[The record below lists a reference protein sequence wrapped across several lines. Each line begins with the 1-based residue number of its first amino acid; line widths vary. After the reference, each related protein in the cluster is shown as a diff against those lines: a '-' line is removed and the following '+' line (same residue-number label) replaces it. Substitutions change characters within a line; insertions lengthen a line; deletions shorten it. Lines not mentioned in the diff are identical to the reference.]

1 MHYKIFFILFFLTTL
16 NSFAGKYESDLKK
29 LSKLNSF
36 IDNSGSAYQID
47 QMNNP
52 EDTILILY
60 SHGSEGDNKSDKC
73 MKSWTKVPP
82 VLTQLHNTKINNLE
96 IKIYMLCSGV
106 RGWSQAEQDKMA
118 DDFDKIGKLSLKFK
132 DKDGLLLIDKQK
144 QILKQKVILE
154 KIKEFESLG
163 FKNIVL
169 AGHSAGG
176 WASMALYSYYPE
188 IVKGAI
194 AFNPAFAG
202 KLVTNKDEFW
212 SAVRIREIEKMK
224 LSNSS
229 NILVYGHNQDAYET
243 PDTLTFLSRLDNI
256 KLVDL
261 SSTLCEGEMMT
272 GGDHGI
278 PLNKC
283 FAVQEKKDR
292 NISNYL
298 LEIF

>member
-1 MHYKIFFILFFLTTL
+1 LRRIFLLILFISF

-29 LSKLNSF
+29 ISKLNSF
-36 IDNSGSAYQID
+36 IDDSGTAYQID
-47 QMNNP
+47 RINNP
-52 EDTILILY
+52 ENTILILY

-82 VLTQLHNTKINNLE
+82 VLTQLHNTKIDNLE

-106 RGWSQAEQDKMA
+106 RGWSQAEENKMD
-118 DDFDKIGKLSLKFK
+118 DDFEINKKISLNFK
-132 DKDGLLLIDKQK
+132 DKNGLLLIDKQK

-176 WASMALYSYYPE
+176 WASIALYSYYPE
-188 IVKGAI
+188 IIKGVI

-202 KLVTNKDEFW
+202 RLVTNKNEFW
-212 SAVRIREIEKMK
+212 SAIRKREIAKMK
-224 LSNSS
+224 LSDSS
-229 NILVYGHNQDAYET
+229 NIIVYSHDRDEFEN
-243 PDTLTFLSRLDNI
+243 PSTLTFLSKLNNI
-256 KLVDL
+256 GFIDL
-261 SSTLCEGEMMT
+261 SSSLCKGKTMT

-283 FAVQEKKDR
+283 FAVQEKKDE
-292 NISNYL
+292 NIFNYL
-298 LEIF
+298 KRIF

>member
-1 MHYKIFFILFFLTTL
+1 MRSIFLLILFFSF

-47 QMNNP
+47 QINNP

-212 SAVRIREIEKMK
+212 SAIRKREIAKMK
-224 LSNSS
+224 LSDSS
-229 NILVYGHNQDAYET
+229 NIIVYSHDRDEFEN
-243 PDTLTFLSRLDNI
+243 PSTLTFLSKLNNI
-256 KLVDL
+256 GFIDL
-261 SSTLCEGEMMT
+261 SSSLCKGKTMT

-283 FAVQEKKDR
+283 FAVQEKKNE
-292 NISNYL
+292 NILNYL
-298 LEIF
+298 REVF

>member
-1 MHYKIFFILFFLTTL
+1 LRGIFLLILFFSF

-29 LSKLNSF
+29 LSKLSSF

-47 QMNNP
+47 QINNP

-118 DDFDKIGKLSLKFK
+118 DDFDKIGKLSLNFK
-132 DKDGLLLIDKQK
+132 DKGGLLLIDKQK

-212 SAVRIREIEKMK
+212 SAIRKREIAKMK
-224 LSNSS
+224 LSDSS
-229 NILVYGHNQDAYET
+229 NIIVYSHDRDEFEN
-243 PDTLTFLSRLDNI
+243 PSTLTFLSKLNNI
-256 KLVDL
+256 GFIDL
-261 SSTLCEGEMMT
+261 SSSLCKGKTMT

-283 FAVQEKKDR
+283 FAVQEKKDE
-292 NISNYL
+292 NILNYL
-298 LEIF
+298 KRVF

>member
-1 MHYKIFFILFFLTTL
+1 MRRIFLLILFISF

-212 SAVRIREIEKMK
+212 SAIRKREIAKMK
-224 LSNSS
+224 LSDSS
-229 NILVYGHNQDAYET
+229 NIIVYSHDRDEFENT
-243 PDTLTFLSRLDNI
+243 STLTFLSKLNNI
-256 KLVDL
+256 GFIDL
-261 SSTLCEGEMMT
+261 SSSLCKGKTMT
-272 GGDHGI
+272 GGDHGL

-283 FAVQEKKDR
+283 FAVQEKKDG
-292 NISNYL
+292 NILNYIK
-298 LEIF
+298 EIF

>member
-1 MHYKIFFILFFLTTL
+1 LRGIFLLILFFSF

-29 LSKLNSF
+29 LSKLDSF

-52 EDTILILY
+52 EDIILILY

-212 SAVRIREIEKMK
+212 SAIRKREIAKMK
-224 LSNSS
+224 LSDSS
-229 NILVYGHNQDAYET
+229 NIIVYSHDRDEFEN
-243 PDTLTFLSRLDNI
+243 PSTLTFLSKLNNI
-256 KLVDL
+256 GFIDL
-261 SSTLCEGEMMT
+261 SSSLCKGKTMT

-283 FAVQEKKDR
+283 FAVQEKKNE
-292 NISNYL
+292 NILNYL
-298 LEIF
+298 REVF

>member
-1 MHYKIFFILFFLTTL
+1 MRGIFLLILFFSF

-47 QMNNP
+47 QINNP

-212 SAVRIREIEKMK
+212 SAIRKREIAKMK
-224 LSNSS
+224 LSDSS
-229 NILVYGHNQDAYET
+229 NIIVYSHDRDEFEN
-243 PDTLTFLSRLDNI
+243 PSTLTFLSKLNNI
-256 KLVDL
+256 GFIDL
-261 SSTLCEGEMMT
+261 SSSLCKGKTMT

-283 FAVQEKKDR
+283 FAVQEKKNE
-292 NISNYL
+292 NILNYL
-298 LEIF
+298 REVF